1 VDEPDLVA
9 EFGRNVERQYLTAAK
24 KFTEGQEIELPFLLL
39 SDSSREAIRTLGIVE
54 EHPRFG
60 LIARPTTLLLNKEG
74 TIYWLYLGKSPDDR
88 PSADKVLQTLKW
100 WY

>member
-1 VDEPDLVA
+1 MDEPELVA

-24 KFTEGQEIELPFLLL
+24 KFTEGQEIGLPFLLL
-39 SDSSREAIRTLGIVE
+39 SDSSREAIRRLGIAE

-60 LIARPTTLLLNKEG
+60 LIARPTILLLNKEG
-74 TIYWLYLGKSPDDR
+74 TIHWLHLGKSPGDR
-88 PSADKVLQTLKW
+88 PSADTVLQTLKW